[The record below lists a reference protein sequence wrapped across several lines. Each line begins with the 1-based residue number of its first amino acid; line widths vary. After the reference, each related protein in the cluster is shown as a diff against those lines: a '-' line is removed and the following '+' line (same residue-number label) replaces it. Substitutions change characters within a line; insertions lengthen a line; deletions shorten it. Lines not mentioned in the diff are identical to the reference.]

1 MMDGIERIKILAA
14 EVEDKQVRKIVNYL
28 VSREDMNEKY
38 LNEEKS
44 LKQMLKFIGNEIMK
58 NFKLMDIGNNAKMAC
73 AEDEEVYSLAIHYWD
88 ESNKDLGIKSKE
100 ELDQEI
106 EEIKRHNKEQA
117 KLRKEQKNKVDPR
130 IQKLKK
136 EIESK
141 EQKDVSRKKEWV
153 PEGQLSLF

>member
-1 MMDGIERIKILAA
+1 MMDGIERIKVLAA

-58 NFKLMDIGNNAKMAC
+58 NFKLMDIGNNAKMVC
-73 AEDEEVYSLAIHYWD
+73 TEDEEIYSLAIHYWD
-88 ESNKDLGIKSKE
+88 ESNNDLGIKSKE
-100 ELDQEI
+100 KLDQEI
-106 EEIKRHNKEQA
+106 EEIKLHNAEQV
-117 KLRKEQKNKVDPR
+117 KLRKEQLKN
-130 IQKLKK
+130 QKEVPK
-136 EIESK
+136 
-141 EQKDVSRKKEWV
+141 KKEWV